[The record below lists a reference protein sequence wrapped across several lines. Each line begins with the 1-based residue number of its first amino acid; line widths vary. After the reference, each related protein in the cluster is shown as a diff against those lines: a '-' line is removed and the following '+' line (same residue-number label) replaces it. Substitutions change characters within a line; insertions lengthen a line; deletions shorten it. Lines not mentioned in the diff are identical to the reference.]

1 MNTLLIILGIVA
13 TIGGFVLSWGLSL
26 LGLPG
31 NWLMVAVAAA
41 YAFLT
46 PDDSRWDI
54 SWQTVAALVVLA
66 IAAEVMEAAMAAAGV
81 KKLGGSRRG
90 MVFAL
95 AGSFAGAFLGAG
107 LGVPI
112 PVIGSLVGVVVG
124 ACGGALAG
132 AVLGELWKGRT
143 LGESMNI
150 GRAAAWGR
158 LLGSMIKLIIGTAM
172 LVVAIIALVV

>member
-1 MNTLLIILGIVA
+1 MNTLLFGLGILS
-13 TIGGFVLSWGLSL
+13 TIAGFILSWFLSL
-26 LGLPG
+26 VGLPG
-31 NWLMVAVAAA
+31 NWLIVGIAAFYA
-41 YAFLT
+41 YLT

-54 SWQTVAALVVLA
+54 SWQVVAVLA
-66 IAAEVMEAAMAAAGV
+66 GLAVAGEIIETAMAAAGV

-95 AGSFAGAFLGAG
+95 VGSFAGAIFGGG

-112 PVIGSLVGVVVG
+112 PVIGPLVGVVIG
-124 ACGGALAG
+124 ACAGALGG

-143 LGESMNI
+143 FDESMNI

-158 LLGSMIKLIIGTAM
+158 LLGSMIKLIVGTAM
-172 LVVAIIALVV
+172 LVVAVVALVM